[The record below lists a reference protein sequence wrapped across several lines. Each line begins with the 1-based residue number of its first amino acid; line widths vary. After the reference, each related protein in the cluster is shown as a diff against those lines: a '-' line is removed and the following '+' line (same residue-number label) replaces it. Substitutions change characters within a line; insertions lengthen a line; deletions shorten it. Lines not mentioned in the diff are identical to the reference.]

1 MVQIFECVMLIC
13 FGISWP
19 VSVYKSIVSRST
31 KGKSV
36 VFIIAILIGYVSG
49 ILGKIAGNSINYVL
63 VLYFFNFIVVS
74 IDLCLYFVNRRNE
87 ALLNQQ

>member
-1 MVQIFECVMLIC
+1 MMVQIFECVMLIC

-19 VSVYKSIVSRST
+19 VSVYKSIVSKST

-49 ILGKIAGNSINYVL
+49 IVGKIVGNNINYVL
-63 VLYFFNFIVVS
+63 VLYVFNFVVVS
-74 IDLCLYFVNRRNE
+74 VDLCLYFINRKNE
-87 ALLNQQ
+87 TFVS

>member
-1 MVQIFECVMLIC
+1 MMVQIFECIMLVC

-19 VSVYKSIVSRST
+19 VSVYKSIVSKST

-49 ILGKIAGNSINYVL
+49 IVGKVVGNNINYVL
-63 VLYFFNFIVVS
+63 VLYVFNFILVS
-74 IDLCLYFVNRRNE
+74 VDLCLYFINRRNE
-87 ALLNQQ
+87 TFVS